1 MDDGIKERGGLSKE
15 TTEAIGSNGTRAA
28 VKVRGDGAGR
38 EVEDIS
44 DGKAEDRV
52 TVGENQGCTGAR
64 LIVVVGGRWVNLGRE
79 KVNDGRRWAR
89 REGGEASDVG
99 MARLDE
105 GKGGGRSGG
114 GSGGDESESVPPA
127 PLPRERKKSRG
138 WPGVECAGRV
148 DGRCIPKNAAE
159 SARCVVR
166 GRGEGWREGVR
177 GLEGGSAARRGR
189 RRRRGS

>member
-1 MDDGIKERGGLSKE
+1 MDDGIEERGGLSKE

-44 DGKAEDRV
+44 NGKAEDRV

-79 KVNDGRRWAR
+79 EVNDGRRWAR

-99 MARLDE
+99 MARLGE
-105 GKGGGRSGG
+105 GKGGGRSG
-114 GSGGDESESVPPA
+114 
-127 PLPRERKKSRG
+127 
-138 WPGVECAGRV
+138 
-148 DGRCIPKNAAE
+148 KNRNVYE
-159 SARCVVR
+159 
-166 GRGEGWREGVR
+166 
-177 GLEGGSAARRGR
+177 
-189 RRRRGS
+189 